1 MYYSMIF
8 TTRSSAFASFRFLWG
23 YVKRFFHALSFL
35 RNTHSFHG
43 YHDPCKADMHIPSLF
58 SSLYCKTPRLVVL
71 RNTRD
76 ECAIITPYLFMNHFL
91 ETVDHPYRCRKA
103 RRRRPCPNILEG
115 WVGRWVGTPGY
126 GIQMRSEGGEKQQG
140 AARLGPSQDDIA
152 CDVWIFQKLD
162 SFDLVGRSIMVSLLN
177 YYGYLSAN
185 GFRIAS

>member
-8 TTRSSAFASFRFLWG
+8 ITRSSAFASFRFLWG
-23 YVKRFFHALSFL
+23 YVKRFFHPLSFL

-43 YHDPCKADMHIPSLF
+43 FHDPCKADMHIPSLF